1 MRRGAGSLL
10 AVVGAWWLSHAR
22 SAAVRHWRPPT
33 LERRRHG
40 GLAYRVGGPPDAP
53 IGVILLHG
61 LVATGD
67 VFGATP
73 EHLARGH
80 RVIVPDLLG
89 FGRSLDE
96 ERDDFSTAAH
106 LDALDEIIDRELDGK
121 RLHLGAHSMGSAL
134 ALRWAAR
141 NTAMVDRV
149 VCLGAPAWPDPA
161 AARRSLGRL
170 GPMSRA
176 LLVDDRAARAM
187 CEFSCQHRA
196 LAGMVSA
203 AVAPR
208 WPIPIARQAS
218 LHTWPAYIQA
228 LEEQIID
235 CPWDD
240 LLMAVVDG
248 GVEVRFVHGNRDSIG
263 DISFLRSLAATHG
276 FDLAF
281 VDGDHT
287 LPAADPDLLSELL
300 T

>member
-1 MRRGAGSLL
+1 MRRGAGTVL
-10 AVVGAWWLSHAR
+10 AVLGAWWTCHAR
-22 SAAVRHWRPPT
+22 SAAVRHWRPST
-33 LERRRHG
+33 LELRRHG
-40 GLAYRVGGPPDAP
+40 GLSYRVGGPPDAP
-53 IGVILLHG
+53 VGVVLLHG

-67 VFGATP
+67 VFGGTP
-73 EHLARGH
+73 DHLARRH

-96 ERDDFSTAAH
+96 ARDDFSTAAH
-106 LDALDEIIDRELDGK
+106 LDALDEVIGRELDGK

-134 ALRWAAR
+134 ALRWSAHDIAR
-141 NTAMVDRV
+141 VDRV
-149 VCLGAPAWPDPA
+149 VCLGVPAWPEPA

-187 CEFSCQHRA
+187 CGFSCRHRT
-196 LAGMVSA
+196 LSGMLSA

-240 LLMAVVDG
+240 LLGTVVQA
-248 GVEVRFVHGNRDSIG
+248 GVDVRLVHGDRDSIG
-263 DISFLRSLAATHG
+263 DISFLRGLAATHG
-276 FDLAF
+276 FDLTF
-281 VDGDHT
+281 IHGDHT
-287 LPAADPDLLSELL
+287 LPAADPGLLAELL
-300 T
+300 A